1 MNNEELNRL
10 VNETIDSLDAAKR
23 AAPQPFLFTRITGKM
38 QKAEDG
44 DSVWDNALRF
54 LSRPAVAMACV
65 LLVISINALVFT
77 VTKTGPAAAGEE
89 QLYAVADEYSSAS
102 AVAILNDI
110 ENIEP

>member
-1 MNNEELNRL
+1 MDNENINRL
-10 VNETIDSLDAAKR
+10 VNETINSLDGAGR
-23 AAPQPFLFTRITGKM
+23 AAPQPFLFTRITGKL
-38 QKAEDG
+38 QKAE

-65 LLVISINALVFT
+65 LLVIGFNTLVFT
-77 VTKTGPAAAGEE
+77 FNKNANYVTASGEE
-89 QLYAVADEYSSAS
+89 LYAVTDEYTSTG